1 MNRKSRVSFGPGAA
15 SLILIVVILSMS
27 VLGILALMNARN
39 DIKLS
44 DRSVQVVQAGYALS
58 EAAEH
63 RLASLDAIAARYAAI
78 SETDDDY
85 AAAMRAFLPTD
96 MTMDDRVIR
105 WEETD
110 GVRTLEC
117 AVSLSP
123 KDEGQRL
130 KWVTHRL
137 TATTTTEDIWT

>member
-1 MNRKSRVSFGPGAA
+1 MNHKSRVTFGPGAA

-44 DRSVQVVQAGYALS
+44 DRSVQVVQATYALTES
-58 EAAEH
+58 AER
-63 RLASLDAIAARYAAI
+63 RLASLDAIASRYSAI

-85 AAAMRAFLPTD
+85 TAALRAFLPTD
-96 MTMDDRVIR
+96 MTMTDRTIS

-117 AVSLSP
+117 AVTLSP
-123 KDEGQRL
+123 KGEAPRL
-130 KWVTHRL
+130 QWTTHRL
-137 TATTTTEDIWT
+137 TATTSEGAWN

>member
-1 MNRKSRVSFGPGAA
+1 MNRKSRVTFGPGAA

-44 DRSVQVVQAGYALS
+44 DRSVQVVQAAYALNES
-58 EAAEH
+58 AER
-63 RLASLDAIAARYAAI
+63 RLASLDAIASRYAAI
-78 SETDDDY
+78 SATDDDY
-85 AAAMRAFLPTD
+85 TAAMRAFLPTD
-96 MTMDDRVIR
+96 MVMSERTIS

-117 AVSLSP
+117 AVTLNP
-123 KDEGQRL
+123 MGEGTRF
-130 KWVTHRL
+130 KWVNHRL
-137 TATTTTEDIWT
+137 TATTTEDAWN